1 MNKPWELNP
10 ALSAKRMWRILNLF
24 TNSDRYQVDQHKKIE
39 STERVKERS
48 PLSPEGIAI
57 IYKSQQHCNEVM
69 RHFAIVAPRR
79 LTIVQ

>member
-10 ALSAKRMWRILNLF
+10 ALSAKRMWRILNSF

-57 IYKSQQHCNEVM
+57 IYKKSATLQ
-69 RHFAIVAPRR
+69 
-79 LTIVQ
+79 